1 MNDSE
6 QLFQSTVEQLSEL
19 TQRLEGI
26 AEVERTFDAK
36 IEEVRAQVS
45 SLIDR
50 GKEVEEALDRL
61 EALLNDIEAAF
72 HRAEALQ
79 ARLNELHDQIEAI
92 DFQGL
97 NALLQDTA
105 VEVGRASTKL
115 GAAIDRAEQPKK
127 KGPIKR

>member
-36 IEEVRAQVS
+36 IEEVRTQVS

-79 ARLNELHDQIEAI
+79 TRLNELHDQIDAI

-97 NALLQDTA
+97 NAQLQDTA
-105 VEVGRASTKL
+105 AEVGRASTKL

>member
-79 ARLNELHDQIEAI
+79 TRLNELHDQIDAI

-97 NALLQDTA
+97 NAQLQDTA
-105 VEVGRASTKL
+105 AEVGRASTKL

>member
-36 IEEVRAQVS
+36 IEEVRAHVS

-79 ARLNELHDQIEAI
+79 TRLNELHDQIDAI

-97 NALLQDTA
+97 NAQLQDTA
-105 VEVGRASTKL
+105 AEVGRASTKL

>member
-6 QLFQSTVEQLSEL
+6 QLFQSTVEHLSEL

-36 IEEVRAQVS
+36 IEEVRTQVS

-79 ARLNELHDQIEAI
+79 TRLNELHDQIDAI

-97 NALLQDTA
+97 NAQLQDTA
-105 VEVGRASTKL
+105 AEVGRASTKL